1 MRNYSARVGA
11 VMVGAGVLTALLVT
25 PVAANAHTGDMKAVA
40 VCNESTGEYDVSY
53 YLALNKVP
61 GEMEAK
67 TVWRVG
73 ADKFEGTPRNGDG
86 MDRGPVG
93 SHGNATVLL
102 GGQSIPGTSTTGP
115 WVYSFT
121 EWSGGYGYGSDTRA
135 EGLKGDCAIP
145 VPVKPEPVTVTGEWV
160 TGEYECGDT
169 TVTET
174 RTVTNVGHVL
184 VDNVWVVDPQPS
196 DRAKTET
203 RERELTEGEIAAL
216 ECETPVDP
224 VDPVVPVDPPVEPE
238 VPAEPETPA
247 EPEAP
252 TVETPTAPETVTTK
266 TVTNPVTL
274 AETGSEHVSPWIIGG
289 ALAGMGVGIIALIRA
304 RKRTDS

>member
-1 MRNYSARVGA
+1 
-11 VMVGAGVLTALLVT
+11 
-25 PVAANAHTGDMKAVA
+25 
-40 VCNESTGEYDVSY
+40 
-53 YLALNKVP
+53 
-61 GEMEAK
+61 
-67 TVWRVG
+67 
-73 ADKFEGTPRNGDG
+73 
-86 MDRGPVG
+86 
-93 SHGNATVLL
+93 
-102 GGQSIPGTSTTGP
+102 
-115 WVYSFT
+115 
-121 EWSGGYGYGSDTRA
+121 
-135 EGLKGDCAIP
+135 
-145 VPVKPEPVTVTGEWV
+145 VKPEPVTVTGEWV
-160 TGEYECGDT
+160 AGEYACGDT
-169 TVTET
+169 TVVET

>member
-1 MRNYSARVGA
+1 
-11 VMVGAGVLTALLVT
+11 MVGAGVLTALMLT

-40 VCNESTGEYDVSY
+40 VCNETTGEYDVSY

-73 ADKFEGTPRNGDG
+73 AEKFEGTPRNGGG

-121 EWSGGYGYGSDTRA
+121 EWSSGYGYGSDTRV
-135 EGLKGDCAIP
+135 EGLSGDCAVP
-145 VPVKPEPVTVTGEWV
+145 VPVKPEPVTVTSEWV
-160 TGEYECGDT
+160 TGGFVCGDT

-174 RTVTNVGHVL
+174 RTVTNIGHVL
-184 VDNVWVVDPQPS
+184 VDNVWVENPQPS

-203 RERELTEGEIAAL
+203 RERDLTADEVAAL
-216 ECETPVDP
+216 ECVVEPTPEP
-224 VDPVVPVDPPVEPE
+224 TEEPVVEPTEEPVEQPAPPVEAVE
-238 VPAEPETPA
+238 EPAA
-247 EPEAP
+247 
-252 TVETPTAPETVTTK
+252 
-266 TVTNPVTL
+266 PVTPVVSDDSPTTHAIL
-274 AETGSEHVSPWIIGG
+274 AETGADAMSPWLVGG
-289 ALAGMGVGIIALIRA
+289 ALALMAGGITILF
-304 RKRTDS
+304 RKRATS

>member
-1 MRNYSARVGA
+1 
-11 VMVGAGVLTALLVT
+11 MVGAGVLTALLVT

-53 YLALNKVP
+53 YLALSKVP

-73 ADKFEGTPRNGDG
+73 AEKFEGTPRNGKG

-102 GGQSIPGTSTTGP
+102 GSQSIPGTSTTGP

-121 EWSGGYGYGSDTRA
+121 EWSGGYGYGSDTRV
-135 EGLKGDCAIP
+135 EGLKGDCVIP

-160 TGEYECGDT
+160 AGEYACGDT
-169 TVTET
+169 TVVET

-184 VDNVWVVDPQPS
+184 VDNVWTLDPQPS
-196 DRAKTET
+196 DRAKVET
-203 RERELTEGEIAAL
+203 RERELTDGEIAGL
-216 ECETPVDP
+216 ECETPVVP
-224 VDPVVPVDPPVEPE
+224 VDPVDPPVEPE
-238 VPAEPETPA
+238 TPVTPETPSEPETPAETPAEPETPA
-247 EPEAP
+247 E
-252 TVETPTAPETVTTK
+252 TVKTPVATQD
-266 TVTNPVTL
+266 TL
-274 AETGSEHVSPWIIGG
+274 AATGSEAISPWLVGG
-289 ALAGMGVGIIALIRA
+289 ALALMGAGIIALF
-304 RKRTDS
+304 RKRATS

>member
-40 VCNESTGEYDVSY
+40 VCNEVTGEYDVTYS
-53 YLALNKVP
+53 LALNKVP

-73 ADKFEGTPRNGDG
+73 VEKFEGTPRSGKG

-93 SHGNATVLL
+93 SHGNTTVVL
-102 GGQSIPGTSTTGP
+102 GSQSIPGTSTTGP

-121 EWSGGYGYGSDTRA
+121 EWSGGYGYGSDTRV
-135 EGLKGDCAIP
+135 EGLSGDCVIP

-160 TGEYECGDT
+160 TGGFVCGDT

-174 RTVTNVGHVL
+174 RTVTNVGHIL
-184 VDNVWVVDPQPS
+184 VDNVWVLDPQPS

-203 RERELTEGEIAAL
+203 RERDLTADEVAAL
-216 ECETPVDP
+216 ECAV
-224 VDPVVPVDPPVEPE
+224 VEPT
-238 VPAEPETPA
+238 PEPTEEPTP
-247 EPEAP
+247 EPTEEP
-252 TVETPTAPETVTTK
+252 KTETPTTPVAPVEDAPATVE
-266 TVTNPVTL
+266 PVTATEARTTPAIL

-289 ALAGMGVGIIALIRA
+289 ALALMGAGILALIR
-304 RKRTDS
+304 KRNLKEGK